1 LPLSYKSFNI
11 YQLLCH
17 RKTYELID
25 EACKTEIPG
34 WDISRFEREIH
45 SELLDMRSTI
55 DTVLQLVSAKLDE
68 LDKEQ
73 PLLRYLE
80 HGQHIGD
87 ELFLSIPSPQ
97 FEYSAYY
104 ILWAIIARE
113 FSGEPLPMDETELRN
128 KFVSIVK
135 SYGIN
140 LEKNNDYEIDA
151 LKINDGWYLDGLVN
165 AHDVRRSLY
174 LVEDRNRA
182 FKQRME
188 CDADKLYIDQA
199 KKRFEQ
205 HCQIISN
212 PNQCYALRKDF
223 DVHNMCFAIDSSCT
237 ARQRDYAF
245 QRWGVLTGKPMS
257 CQKSGAVCGVTA
269 ERIRQSESTVLRN
282 SVRDR
287 RALLVLKRQCT
298 DVNEAELNQKHD

>member
-1 LPLSYKSFNI
+1 LPISYKSFNI

-25 EACKTEIPG
+25 EACKTGIPG

-55 DTVLQLVSAKLDE
+55 DTVLELVSAKLDE

-80 HGQHIGD
+80 HGQHVGD
-87 ELFLSIPSPQ
+87 ELFLTIPFPQ
-97 FEYSAYY
+97 YKYSAYY

-113 FSGEPLPMDETELRN
+113 FSGEPLPMDGTELRK

-135 SYGIN
+135 SFGIN
-140 LEKNNDYEIDA
+140 PENNNDYKVDA

-165 AHDVRRSLY
+165 AEDIRRSLY

-188 CDADKLYIDQA
+188 CDADKLYIDRA

-205 HCQIISN
+205 HCSVISRQ
-212 PNQCYALRKDF
+212 NQCYVLREDF
-223 DVHNMCFAIDSSCT
+223 DAHNMCFAIDSSCT
-237 ARQRDYAF
+237 VRQRDYAF
-245 QRWGVLTGKPMS
+245 QRWGVVTGEPMS
-257 CQKSGAVCGVTA
+257 YQKSGVICGVTA

-298 DVNEAELNQKHD
+298 DVSEAESNQNAD